1 MSKAKPKCGAA
12 QLIQLVSALGCLK
25 SHPGGPGHA
34 LAFSLHHAARSQ
46 GACAAVGQQPP
57 QGGRPLQ
64 GNSTP
69 TRPAVPTN
77 PPLCPPPSGAGAGQ
91 GDPSGPQATNPL
103 GTGALTHLR
112 LLNLKVPSV
121 PCRGPDGCTS
131 QAVRSPGCPQLLM
144 SPEECGS
151 PARPRTMP
159 PFCPASWTGPEPSS
173 ASLPP
178 SSELDTSPN
187 KNAPGGFSA

>member
-1 MSKAKPKCGAA
+1 MWGCTAHPARLCPRVSEITSWRPRPRSGLLPPPRCAEPGSVRSCRAATPSGREASPREQHPNTARCAHKP
-12 QLIQLVSALGCLK
+12 S
-25 SHPGGPGHA
+25 
-34 LAFSLHHAARSQ
+34 
-46 GACAAVGQQPP
+46 
-57 QGGRPLQ
+57 
-64 GNSTP
+64 
-69 TRPAVPTN
+69 
-77 PPLCPPPSGAGAGQ
+77 PPPSGAGAGQ

-173 ASLPP
+173 ASPPP